1 MTWDNTQQWIDNSKC
16 LYGIAIGHC
25 SSGMSNGKVSMKYR
39 EMVFKLLCNLDYK
52 IVAEELESY
61 MSCNKVHDERV
72 FSVWADKLKEGLI
85 YLSSLR
91 HILFGNVNCE
101 EKWSVI
107 WNEHRITEKENVSD
121 FLWYLVVSLDNR
133 FQTLQS
139 LAESIT
145 KSYGLTNDTG
155 FITMLI
161 RGNEP
166 NSDEQKSAKS
176 ICASSINTTKSIY
189 NIIQCED
196 KEAFVKRLHTLI
208 EGKGGKAVAVVFYR
222 ALEEGY
228 ITKYPSQ
235 GIYESEFGVIGKSK
249 WEAIRKHFDK
259 GQSAD
264 MIADAANIRLK

>member
-1 MTWDNTQQWIDNSKC
+1 MTWDNTQQWIANSKC
-16 LYGIAIGHC
+16 LYGIALAYC
-25 SSGMSNGKVSMKYR
+25 STGEAKVSMKDR
-39 EMVFKLLCNLDYK
+39 ETTSKLLFSLIPEY
-52 IVAEELESY
+52 VVEELESY
-61 MSCNKVHDERV
+61 LTCNKVQDERIINA
-72 FSVWADKLKEGLI
+72 WANKLKEELI

-91 HILFGNVNCE
+91 HILLGNVNCE

-121 FLWYLVVSLDNR
+121 FLWYLVASLDSR
-133 FQTLQS
+133 FQKLQS

-166 NSDEQKSAKS
+166 NSDEQESAKS

-208 EGKGGKAVAVVFYR
+208 DGKGGKSVAVVFYR

-264 MIADAANIRLK
+264 MIADAANIRLN